1 MTLEAHD
8 QRAHRACHEE
18 DKTGLRPDRRCVGG
32 KLRMDRGKRGGAE
45 RQVAT
50 LEDLARHV
58 IDSCNSCRTEK
69 RGDEVT
75 RNLPVGYERM
85 SERYDIRVEGRED
98 VIQRLCR
105 FARGEV
111 ARHPEVGDAVTPDT
125 KTRQAQI
132 KPDSSRDPRASKRS
146 PPPGAASAQTRRP
159 PRAPYVC

>member
-1 MTLEAHD
+1 MN
-8 QRAHRACHEE
+8 
-18 DKTGLRPDRRCVGG
+18 
-32 KLRMDRGKRGGAE
+32 RGKRGGAE

-98 VIQRLCR
+98 VIERLCR
-105 FARGEV
+105 FTRGEV
-111 ARHPEVGDAVTPDT
+111 ARHPEVGDAVTRDT
-125 KTRQAQI
+125 ITRQAQI
-132 KPDSSRDPRASKRS
+132 QPDCERDSEGKQQCRALGAVLDPMRKPA
-146 PPPGAASAQTRRP
+146 
-159 PRAPYVC
+159 RAPGSFATGLPRHWHILFARARRSNRARAWQRRKVG